1 MNLDKVRARPFLLL
15 MISDAV
21 ESGSLT
27 QEQLA
32 KIESQLV
39 DMSLKIAKS
48 FFSPVISHDL
58 KKSCA
63 IVMGVTTLGLLKLC
77 ENDTLTA
84 RKMLLEDSIITCFR
98 KGWESVNILFKA
110 HGAEADRATLLA
122 NYQYSDSE
130 YKDIASINEL
140 LLSEQLDLNL
150 LKEIAATFKNPLSDM
165 DMDMDLEPHHADELA
180 IKTDVQLS
188 IFEALMTRHT
198 IGHQDYNNFKA
209 LLYSYLDQP
218 AVFSSEF
225 SEVTD
230 SILKKFDSKISHRI
244 KGWLPSIEDDFKN
257 NFELL
262 AFENSGP
269 EIYISFFHQ
278 ILQGNISALNFMH
291 AYESLLKP
299 EKQLHPNLK
308 QQIDMEHS
316 FQDLP
321 EADDSYLLDDD
332 VLSDLSHNI
341 TNDDY

>member
-39 DMSLKIAKS
+39 DMSLKIAKN

-58 KKSCA
+58 KKSCS
-63 IVMGVTTLGLLKLC
+63 IVLGVTTLGLLKLC
-77 ENDTLTA
+77 GGDTLTA
-84 RKMLLEDSIITCFR
+84 RKILLEDSIIICFR
-98 KGWESVNILFKA
+98 KGWESVNSLFKA
-110 HGAEADRATLLA
+110 HGAEADRPTLLA

-130 YKDIASINEL
+130 YKDISSINES
-140 LLSEQLDLNL
+140 LLSEQLDVNL
-150 LKEIAATFKNPLSDM
+150 LKEIAVKFKNPLSDM
-165 DMDMDLEPHHADELA
+165 DMDPHHTDEIS

-188 IFEALMTRHT
+188 IFEALMKRHA
-198 IGHQDYNNFKA
+198 IGHEDYDDFKA
-209 LLYSYLDQP
+209 LLFSYLEKPD
-218 AVFSSEF
+218 VFSGEF
-225 SEVTD
+225 SEVAEA
-230 SILKKFDSKISHRI
+230 ILNKFGDKISLRI
-244 KGWLPSIEDDFKN
+244 EGWLPSIEDDFKN

-262 AFENSGP
+262 AAENSGP
-269 EIYISFFHQ
+269 EIYISIFHK
-278 ILQGNISALNFMH
+278 ILRGNINAKKFMH

-299 EKQLHPNLK
+299 EKQLYPNLK
-308 QQIDMEHS
+308 MQIDVEHS
-316 FQDLP
+316 FRDLA
-321 EADDSYLLDDD
+321 EAEDSYLSHDD

>member
-1 MNLDKVRARPFLLL
+1 MNLDKVRAKPFLLL

-21 ESGSLT
+21 ESGSMT

-58 KKSCA
+58 KKSCS

-77 ENDTLTA
+77 EGDSFAAIKL
-84 RKMLLEDSIITCFR
+84 LLEDSIVISFR
-98 KGWESVNILFKA
+98 KGWESVNNLFKA

-122 NYQYSDSE
+122 NYQYSDNE
-130 YKDIASINEL
+130 YKDIESIHESL
-140 LLSEQLDLNL
+140 LTEQLDVNL
-150 LKEIAATFKNPLSDM
+150 LKEIAAKFKNPLSDM
-165 DMDMDLEPHHADELA
+165 EMNIEPHDTDEMA
-180 IKTDVQLS
+180 IKADVQLS
-188 IFEALMTRHT
+188 VFEALMKRHA
-198 IGHQDYNNFKA
+198 IGHKEYDNVKA
-209 LLYSYLDQP
+209 LLFSYLDKP
-218 AVFSSEF
+218 DIFSGEF
-225 SEVTD
+225 NEVTEV
-230 SILKKFDSKISHRI
+230 ILKQLDRNMSLRI
-244 KGWLPSIEDDFKN
+244 ESWLPSIEEDFKN

-262 AFENSGP
+262 SFENSGA
-269 EIYISFFHQ
+269 EIYISIFHN
-278 ILQGNISALNFMH
+278 ILRGNVNAINFIH
-291 AYESLLKP
+291 AYESLLNP

-308 QQIDMEHS
+308 QHIDVEHS

-321 EADDSYLLDDD
+321 EVEDSYFLDDD